1 MLLKSKSSLFRLS
14 FLADFYSK
22 IFQNNSNTQGVA
34 DPEEDEPESEEDEP
48 ESEEDVQD

>member
-22 IFQNNSNTQGVA
+22 IFQNSNTQGVA
-34 DPEEDEPESEEDEP
+34 DPEEDEPESEED
-48 ESEEDVQD
+48 VQE